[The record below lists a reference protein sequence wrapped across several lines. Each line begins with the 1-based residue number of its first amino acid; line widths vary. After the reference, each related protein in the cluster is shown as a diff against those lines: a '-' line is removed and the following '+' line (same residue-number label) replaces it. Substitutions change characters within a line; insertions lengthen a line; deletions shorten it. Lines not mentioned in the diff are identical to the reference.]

1 MPWSIHAKGICG
13 ETELSTT
20 PVGVNWRIRTGFPRK
35 IAIIAQLLNSP
46 HLEKK
51 EQLMWLST
59 VWHYALYRIQSIA
72 KKAETRI
79 KAWTKPATNSLMGD
93 TAVDLVKNTM
103 AENALLRQQLIV
115 LKRQV
120 KQPKF
125 SPRDRGLL
133 VLLASRV
140 QDWKNAL
147 VIVSRRRC

>member
-1 MPWSIHAKGICG
+1 
-13 ETELSTT
+13 
-20 PVGVNWRIRTGFPRK
+20 VGVNWRIRTGFPRK

-79 KAWTKPATNSLMGD
+79 KAWTKPATNSLMGG
-93 TAVDLVKNTM
+93 TAADLVKSRPDLM